1 MSAGT
6 TLGRPVRAAREH
18 QEPTPARNALRGG
31 GLLVLGALLLFLVAL
46 STWIGAKDT
55 SLGQVW
61 SAIWN
66 DDGPAPPSSCTSS
79 APPGGPGPRPYVSP
93 WPGPP

>member
-1 MSAGT
+1 MPGQA
-6 TLGRPVRAAREH
+6 TLGHPVRAARDH

-46 STWIGAKDT
+46 STWIRAKDT
-55 SLGQVW
+55 TPGLVW

-66 DDGPAPPSSCTSS
+66 DNGSCTTDVTGS
-79 APPGGPGPRPYVSP
+79 
-93 WPGPP
+93 

>member
-1 MSAGT
+1 MSTRNPPPPGTPCAAGDRSSS
-6 TLGRPVRAAREH
+6 GRS
-18 QEPTPARNALRGG
+18 
-31 GLLVLGALLLFLVAL
+31 LLFLVAL

-66 DDGPAPPSSCTSS
+66 DDGPAPPM
-79 APPGGPGPRPYVSP
+79 
-93 WPGPP
+93 